1 MDLLVLGLLQKILS
15 GSGNTVIDVIIDAIL
30 SETSENPVQNKVVT
44 KALKNKADISH
55 KHTAVE
61 VGADSIGS
69 AETALNDAKKYTDG
83 KIADIINGAPSTL
96 DTLSEIATAMDENK
110 SVVDALDKA
119 IGTKANKADI
129 PTKISELENDSNFL
143 TEHQDLSSYAKTED
157 IPTELPANGGN
168 ADTVNNHTVNTDV
181 PSDAVFTDTVYTLPI
196 ATTEILGGVMPDG
209 TTITVD
215 GNGVISSSKASAGS
229 KVKPVYFNN
238 GKPVA
243 CTYTLGKS
251 VPRDAVFTDTVYTL
265 PIATTSVLGGVKVD
279 GTTIAVD
286 SNGVISTTGGLTVDT
301 LLDMTT
307 SSSALGG
314 TSKKI
319 SLSGNIPNY
328 KFLYIMNGTVTRST
342 TGEYDTTLK
351 SDMER
356 KMLLPTSVLE
366 WGTWETTRFGIFMTY
381 CNPNISVYYYSTNEL
396 YFVRSTTTGDKTLHI
411 IVLGIK

>member
-119 IGTKANKADI
+119 IGTKANK
-129 PTKISELENDSNFL
+129 T
-143 TEHQDLSSYAKTED
+143 D

-209 TTITVD
+209 TTINVD
-215 GNGVISSSKASAGS
+215 ENGVISMLGSSGIQMKLLGRYNASTTPIVVIETPIEVGRMFGFYLEGVLKASYFFRIITTGTGYKTS
-229 KVKPVYFNN
+229 KFDITSNTGKAFN
-238 GKPVA
+238 
-243 CTYTLGKS
+243 
-251 VPRDAVFTDTVYTL
+251 FTVQTNM
-265 PIATTSVLGGVKVD
+265 
-279 GTTIAVD
+279 
-286 SNGVISTTGGLTVDT
+286 SNGAGLQMSFSEFISTSIYINVY
-301 LLDMTT
+301 DMGIVEVT
-307 SSSALGG
+307 S
-314 TSKKI
+314 
-319 SLSGNIPNY
+319 
-328 KFLYIMNGTVTRST
+328 
-342 TGEYDTTLK
+342 
-351 SDMER
+351 
-356 KMLLPTSVLE
+356 
-366 WGTWETTRFGIFMTY
+366 
-381 CNPNISVYYYSTNEL
+381 
-396 YFVRSTTTGDKTLHI
+396 
-411 IVLGIK
+411 

>member
-129 PTKISELENDSNFL
+129 PTKTSELENDSNFL
-143 TEHQDLSSYAKTED
+143 TEHQDLSSYAKTVD

-168 ADTVNNHTVNTDV
+168 ADTVNNHTVNADV

-209 TTITVD
+209 TTINVNE
-215 GNGVISSSKASAGS
+215 NGVISTVGGS
-229 KVKPVYFNN
+229 
-238 GKPVA
+238 
-243 CTYTLGKS
+243 
-251 VPRDAVFTDTVYTL
+251 YTL
-265 PIATTSVLGGVKVD
+265 PIATTEILGGVMPD
-279 GTTIAVD
+279 GTTINVD
-286 SNGVISTTGGLTVDT
+286 ENGVISTIDGSGRKYLVQYGYASVANRGSTIKFPKPFKSTPAVIATPIVAD
-301 LLDMTT
+301 
-307 SSSALGG
+307 SSNGRFVGILSRSHSSFESLVYSYNNVTQSG
-314 TSKKI
+314 KI
-319 SLSGNIPNY
+319 IWIAIGMI
-328 KFLYIMNGTVTRST
+328 
-342 TGEYDTTLK
+342 
-351 SDMER
+351 
-356 KMLLPTSVLE
+356 
-366 WGTWETTRFGIFMTY
+366 
-381 CNPNISVYYYSTNEL
+381 
-396 YFVRSTTTGDKTLHI
+396 
-411 IVLGIK
+411 

>member
-69 AETALNDAKKYTDG
+69 AETALNDAKESTDG

-196 ATTEILGGVMPDG
+196 ATTEILGGVKVDG
-209 TTITVD
+209 STITVD
-215 GNGVISSSKASAGS
+215 ENGVISAVGGS
-229 KVKPVYFNN
+229 DGWTNV
-238 GKPVA
+238 G
-243 CTYTLGKS
+243 S
-251 VPRDAVFTDTVYTL
+251 VHITTNT
-265 PIATTSVLGGVKVD
+265 ATEFS
-279 GTTIAVD
+279 I
-286 SNGVISTTGGLTVDT
+286 SNLSNYKFMMLSISLSHRTNSTTNSSNYTRIFVLDDYKSSSDWVGLTYYIGNDYQS
-301 LLDMTT
+301 T
-307 SSSALGG
+307 SSSS
-314 TSKKI
+314 TVY
-319 SLSGNIPNY
+319 P
-328 KFLYIMNGTVTRST
+328 YIG
-342 TGEYDTTLK
+342 
-351 SDMER
+351 
-356 KMLLPTSVLE
+356 
-366 WGTWETTRFGIFMTY
+366 FMTI
-381 CNPNISVYYYSTNEL
+381 NKSTNTVK
-396 YFVRSTTTGDKTLHI
+396 FNARTGFYANIYMK
-411 IVLGIK
+411 

>member
-61 VGADSIGS
+61 VGADSMGS

-119 IGTKANKADI
+119 IVTKANKADI

-209 TTITVD
+209 TTINVD
-215 GNGVISSSKASAGS
+215 ENGVISGLTAGAKLLVS
-229 KVKPVYFNN
+229 GT
-238 GKPVA
+238 GKLF
-243 CTYTLGKS
+243 TYTGS
-251 VPRDAVFTDTVYTL
+251 YEVFFVYVGAVSYTDSHNVIHKFTIDKRGF
-265 PIATTSVLGGVKVD
+265 I
-279 GTTIAVD
+279 
-286 SNGVISTTGGLTVDT
+286 
-301 LLDMTT
+301 
-307 SSSALGG
+307 
-314 TSKKI
+314 
-319 SLSGNIPNY
+319 
-328 KFLYIMNGTVTRST
+328 
-342 TGEYDTTLK
+342 LK
-351 SDMER
+351 YNS
-356 KMLLPTSVLE
+356 
-366 WGTWETTRFGIFMTY
+366 
-381 CNPNISVYYYSTNEL
+381 STNYIEL
-396 YFVRSTTTGDKTLHI
+396 YDDSGSNSITVR
-411 IVLGIK
+411 VLDDNRIYVSNSATVCVYGV